1 MRIEK
6 LDGTS
11 PRLYA
16 LVAPLVMRRS
26 VLRQN
31 NNYPFWTSRSHTWF
45 VAWARETVF
54 GFIPVEITDGGVAKI
69 NNYYVSGDD
78 PQLLSRFLREII
90 QYYRRDYTIRSM
102 TLIRHA
108 EIFRSEGF
116 VPMKEWTQYVTMEYS
131 KNRQA

>member
-16 LVAPLVMRRS
+16 LVAPLVMRRG

-31 NNYPFWTSRSHTWF
+31 NNYPSWTSRSHTWF
-45 VAWARETVF
+45 VAWEGETVF

>member
-1 MRIEK
+1 MTIEK

-11 PRLYA
+11 PRLYT

-26 VLRQN
+26 VLRRTTTTRSGLRARIPGSWPGRAK
-31 NNYPFWTSRSHTWF
+31 PFSVHT
-45 VAWARETVF
+45 RRDH
-54 GFIPVEITDGGVAKI
+54 DGGVAKI

-78 PQLLSRFLREII
+78 PHLLSRFLREII

-131 KNRQA
+131 KNR

>member
-11 PRLYA
+11 PSLYA

-45 VAWARETVF
+45 VAWEGETVF

-78 PQLLSRFLREII
+78 PHLLSRFLREII

>member
-1 MRIEK
+1 MGSLIRTTAEGIVNAAGEPVF
-6 LDGTS
+6 DI
-11 PRLYA
+11 
-16 LVAPLVMRRS
+16 
-26 VLRQN
+26 
-31 NNYPFWTSRSHTWF
+31 
-45 VAWARETVF
+45 VAWEGETVF

-78 PQLLSRFLREII
+78 PHLLSRFLREII

-131 KNRQA
+131 KNR